1 MFARKQVNAAHKKP
15 VAATRSLLGKPS
27 PMSMLRAPY
36 QMPTLPYRRP
46 QQGRD
51 LWIWDDVLPNPLEVR
66 ARCLAKSDWTYGFP
80 YRDEGWPG
88 MRAIPALLPE
98 ELAPIEAW
106 VKKQTGC
113 QHLWQQPTATGMTLN
128 HNCVQL
134 VGADEADA
142 RPHTDSRTNCRFAA
156 VIYLTPE
163 LPPDCG
169 TAFYRQRLAGAKLG
183 GNFVPPPHANLQAAL
198 GTRFVPPGSFV
209 EDLRVDYRF
218 NRLVMYRADL
228 IHSAIRYVGKT
239 NDTKRMA
246 AVFFWH
252 GQ

>member
-1 MFARKQVNAAHKKP
+1 MTHMK
-15 VAATRSLLGKPS
+15 
-27 PMSMLRAPY
+27 APFK
-36 QMPTLPYRRP
+36 MPILPYRRP
-46 QQGRD
+46 VEGRD
-51 LWIWDDVLPNPLEVR
+51 FWILDDVLPNAQEVR
-66 ARCLAKSDWTYGFP
+66 ERCLAKTDWSYGFP

-98 ELAPIEAW
+98 ELEPIEAW
-106 VKKQTGC
+106 VKQQTGC
-113 QHLWQQPTATGMTLN
+113 KRLWQNPTAPGLTLN

-142 RPHTDSRTNCRFAA
+142 RPHTDSRPNCRFAA
-156 VIYLTPE
+156 VIYLTPD

-169 TAFYRQRLAGAKLG
+169 TAFYRQRLSGGPLG

-198 GTRFVPPGSFV
+198 GTRFVPPNSFV
-209 EDLRVDYRF
+209 EDMRIDYRF

-239 NDTKRMA
+239 LETKRMA
-246 AVFFWH
+246 LVFFWLA
-252 GQ
+252 Q